1 MRVSADGDKLESP
14 MLKIYHSQGA
24 RSLRVIWLC
33 EEMGVPYETA
43 EASFFKPSE
52 EFMAVNPLRTVPAM
66 TDGDVSMIESV
77 AMMIYIMNKYGP
89 TDLDVKPDEPGYPD
103 YLQYLLFGEAG
114 MAAYGNPLVATRFMA
129 PDDQKQNWTV
139 QYLQNAIVKRLDFV
153 AERLGGKPYVAA
165 NRFTAADISVAYIVA
180 ASKFAGI
187 ADKVPLAMLGYYDN
201 LSQRP
206 AFQRAAAVK

>member
-1 MRVSADGDKLESP
+1 
-14 MLKIYHSQGA
+14 MLKIFHAQGA
-24 RSLRVIWLC
+24 RSLRVLWLC

-43 EASFFKPSE
+43 EASFFKPSD
-52 EFMAVNPLRTVPAM
+52 EFKSVNPLRTVPAM
-66 TDGDVSMIESV
+66 VDGNVRMIESV
-77 AMMIYIMNKYGP
+77 AMMIYIMARYGP
-89 TDLDVKPDEPGYPD
+89 TELEVKPSEAGYAD

-114 MAAYGNPLVATRFMA
+114 MAAYGNPLVATKFLA

-139 QYLQNAIVKRLDFV
+139 EYLTNAIVKRLEFV
-153 AERLGGKPYVAA
+153 CDRLGDKEFVAA

-187 ADKVPLAMLGYYDN
+187 DDKIPSRMRAYYDN
-201 LSQRP
+201 LAQRP